1 MTKKFKTLAIVLL
14 FSLFLTSCGSNTTG
28 TTKEAGNTA
37 SVSDSAI
44 SGTALQE
51 TGSQTVN
58 MIHRFANSTNFY
70 LPNGK
75 PVNDDFYLFSN
86 YDPDHPYNGF
96 ISYLKDDVTKTEK
109 TEIDQFDFLFCVTD
123 EGVYYCKEDNTLWRI
138 PIVKNGQGTDTI
150 ELEKQQKI
158 LSESEGIMESSGGFI
173 NDSCIVYTTYKGNAI
188 KYDRNTGKKD
198 IHTLCGNIASL
209 VPVSKSCL
217 IVCNMYDGYSFWNL
231 DTDQWTHFS
240 DYEEAVYDP
249 NAAGEDSFFYAVQ
262 NDSGEEEIRRYEFG
276 AEKDQRLFSD
286 KQISKA
292 CQSYVDKKGGK
303 YQCFYLWQFFYYKD
317 HLYVE
322 AQVDWTRKK
331 EFRMNYVILEVD
343 LTTSPKLRI
352 CEELMDYF
360 EKESDDE
367 SINEKIDENDKV
379 VWNAANAMY
388 LTDGKINMIMQGPK
402 DIEVHCFDL
411 EKNTGR
417 KVTEKDSEY
426 HLPYYDLPW
435 GEVYDELVME
445 GGMNFVP
452 EELEGFWGEC

>member
-1 MTKKFKTLAIVLL
+1 MRKTTTLILTIL
-14 FSLFLTSCGSNTTG
+14 FSLLMTSCGSNS
-28 TTKEAGNTA
+28 TKPSKDAARND
-37 SVSDSAI
+37 SVSGSAS

-51 TGSQTVN
+51 AGSQAEN

-70 LPNGK
+70 LPSDKAVYIYN
-75 PVNDDFYLFSN
+75 
-86 YDPDHPYNGF
+86 DPDHPYNGFRGF

-109 TEIDQFDFLFCVTD
+109 TKIDHFDFLFSVTD
-123 EGVYYCKEDNTLWRI
+123 EGVYYYKEDNTLWRI
-138 PIVKNGQGTDTI
+138 PIEKNSQGTDTI
-150 ELEKQQKI
+150 KLEKQEKV
-158 LSESEGIMESSGGFI
+158 LSESEGIMEGSGGFI
-173 NDSCIVYTTYKGNAI
+173 NDSCIVYATYKGGAI

-198 IHTLCGNIASL
+198 RHSLYGNITSL
-209 VPVSKSCL
+209 VPVSESCL
-217 IVCNMYDGYSFWNL
+217 IVCNMYSGYYLWEI
-231 DTDQWTHFS
+231 DTDQWTQFS
-240 DYEEAVYDP
+240 NNGDATDDP
-249 NAAGEDSFFYAVQ
+249 YAAGEDSFFHAV
-262 NDSGEEEIRRYEFG
+262 SYGSEEEIYRYKLG
-276 AEKDQRLFSD
+276 AGKDQRLFSD

-303 YQCFYLWQFFYYKD
+303 YQSFALWQLFYYKD

-331 EFRMNYVILEVD
+331 EFRMNYVIFEAD
-343 LTTSPKLRI
+343 LTTTPKLRI

-360 EKESDDE
+360 EKESDDK
-367 SINEKIDENDKV
+367 SIKEKIDENDKV

-417 KVTEKDSEY
+417 KVTEKDPNY
-426 HLPYYDLPW
+426 YLPYYNLPW
-435 GEVYDELVME
+435 KEVYDELVME

-452 EELEGFWGEC
+452 EELESFWEDC